1 MRALLLFTVLL
12 VVGACVTI
20 MWDFHCG
27 APLRRLLAPVRV
39 GCAGLFLG
47 FSQTIRFRGLPG
59 SPGSVTAKRR
69 LAACAGGGLRPEG
82 VGKLKD
88 VAAVVSGT
96 IRSGNNSARRCST
109 SNGWLVRSPEL
120 VMVSGGC
127 L

>member
-1 MRALLLFTVLL
+1 MQG
-12 VVGACVTI
+12 GA
-20 MWDFHCG
+20 
-27 APLRRLLAPVRV
+27 A
-39 GCAGLFLG
+39 
-47 FSQTIRFRGLPG
+47 
-59 SPGSVTAKRR
+59 AK
-69 LAACAGGGLRPEG
+69 G